1 MDYTKNQKYFNKKKP
16 VVQLRNLGLVLIV
29 CSIGAYIAGGSEV
42 LPLHI
47 AMIIVGIVLLA
58 ISSGRS
64 GISDSEY
71 DSSVSG
77 YAGSLSKT
85 KALRKLGV
93 DESEV
98 NEIAPIIMGG
108 YDFKGADMFKEGA
121 DKLWRSN
128 VYKVIMLFFSRNE
141 LYCYE
146 ARFKTT
152 EDKMLGEST
161 DVYFYQD
168 IVSVSTASVSDT
180 VKIKDKEVTI
190 NSEAFR
196 LTTKGGTSITVNILD
211 AYQAEGSVNAMRA
224 LLREKK
230 QA

>member
-1 MDYTKNQKYFNKKKP
+1 MDYTKNQNYFHGSGGC
-16 VVQLRNLGLVLIV
+16 LGGIGILLVLG
-29 CSIGAYIAGGSEV
+29 SIGGFGSGDTGAAIAV
-42 LPLHI
+42 LV
-47 AMIIVGIVLLA
+47 VGIALLA
-58 ISSGRS
+58 MSSSGGK

-77 YAGSLSKT
+77 YANSLSRT
-85 KALRKLGV
+85 KALPKLGV

-152 EDKMLGEST
+152 EDKILGDST

-168 IVSVSTASVSDT
+168 IVSASTASVSDT

-190 NSEAFR
+190 NTEAFR
-196 LTTKGGTSITVNILD
+196 LTTKGGTSITVNILN
-211 AYQAEGSVNAMRA
+211 AYQAQESVNAMRA

-230 QA
+230 QS

>member
-1 MDYTKNQKYFNKKKP
+1 MDYTKNQNYFNEP
-16 VVQLRNLGLVLIV
+16 GGCLAGIGALLILGSIGGFQSGDTGAALAVLIV
-29 CSIGAYIAGGSEV
+29 GLA
-42 LPLHI
+42 
-47 AMIIVGIVLLA
+47 LLV
-58 ISSGRS
+58 ISSGGS

-108 YDFKGADMFKEGA
+108 YDFKGADMFKEGK

-152 EDKMLGEST
+152 EDKILGEST

-168 IVSVSTASVSDT
+168 IVSASTASVSEK
-180 VKIKDKEVTI
+180 VNISGNEVTI
-190 NSEAFR
+190 NSEAFK
-196 LTTKGGTSITVNILD
+196 LTTKGGTSITVNILN
-211 AYQAEGSVNAMRA
+211 AYQAQESVNAMRA

>member
-1 MDYTKNQKYFNKKKP
+1 MDYTKNQNYFNEP
-16 VVQLRNLGLVLIV
+16 GGCLGGIGILLILG
-29 CSIGAYIAGGSEV
+29 SIGGFMNGDTGAALAV
-42 LPLHI
+42 LV
-47 AMIIVGIVLLA
+47 VGIALLA
-58 ISSGRS
+58 TSSGGS

-77 YAGSLSKT
+77 YANGLSRT

-152 EDKMLGEST
+152 EVEMLGEAT
-161 DVYFYQD
+161 DVY
-168 IVSVSTASVSDT
+168 
-180 VKIKDKEVTI
+180 
-190 NSEAFR
+190 
-196 LTTKGGTSITVNILD
+196 
-211 AYQAEGSVNAMRA
+211 
-224 LLREKK
+224 
-230 QA
+230 